1 MSAAAVISKTC
12 PDGRLVF
19 GYDYPGAPDPCASG
33 NWVDPFNPEGQG
45 GDVIT
50 LQPVI
55 TQGTATTGVGGL
67 DPMAPGG
74 PGLSRTWS
82 EAVLAF
88 LFGDDSAAADAPRS
102 AMNATAPGCC
112 AGDPE
117 PHCLKCWLNRHRAWL
132 LIVVLAV
139 AAYLIKRKAA
149 A

>member
-1 MSAAAVISKTC
+1 MSWDCNYRGSAFTV
-12 PDGRLVF
+12 PDG
-19 GYDYPGAPDPCASG
+19 DPSIA
-33 NWVDPFNPEGQG
+33 NPEYDCRPSQPDF
-45 GDVIT
+45 GDPTTWPTVE

-55 TQGTATTGVGGL
+55 SQGTATTGVGGL

-88 LFGDDSAAADAPRS
+88 LFGDESAAVDAPRS